1 MNLEKIVN
9 RIMNSLD
16 FNKLEMRENNAG
28 CDFKGTLEHYREV
41 VKEKINEGV
50 GVDDII
56 SKVQELIDNDYSC
69 EN

>member
-1 MNLEKIVN
+1 MKLEKMIN

-16 FNKLEMRENNAG
+16 FNELEIRENNAG

-41 VKEKINEGV
+41 VKEKINEGIEEET
-50 GVDDII
+50 II
-56 SKVQELIDNDYSC
+56 SEVQELIDNDYSC